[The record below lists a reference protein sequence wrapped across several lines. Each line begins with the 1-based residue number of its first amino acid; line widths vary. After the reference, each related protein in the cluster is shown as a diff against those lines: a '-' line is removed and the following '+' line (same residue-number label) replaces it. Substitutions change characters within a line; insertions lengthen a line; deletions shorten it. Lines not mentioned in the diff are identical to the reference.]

1 MASIQDENS
10 NYALVKDELGDL
22 LLQILLHSKIAEEH
36 NHFAIVDVIDSLKSK
51 LIERHPHVFGDV
63 KLDSAEEV
71 EKQWETIKQKDNSQS
86 IFDDINSKLPS
97 ITRAFKT
104 QRKAKK
110 LNLSYADYEEALSD
124 LLSEVKELEEA
135 KKLEDRKSEIGDVLF
150 SIINVLNQ
158 ILPITHSEIDDSLS
172 QLKNI
177 SKKIN
182 TTNLS
187 NTNTSLQLAY
197 WIKQIPL
204 IYYPAGLHSSAIR
217 FKNSLQENSKSHVII
232 ENVIETCHNGIV
244 SWEKQSNV
252 QPILL
257 QGMDDNLSLIHI

>member
-1 MASIQDENS
+1 MNEFDELVDIVKKLREECPWDMEQTHESLSRHLIEEAYELLDALASIQEEDS
-10 NYALVKDELGDL
+10 NYVQVKDELGDL
-22 LLQILLHSKIAEEH
+22 LLQILLHSKIAEEN

-71 EKQWETIKQKDNSQS
+71 EKQWETIKQKDSSQS
-86 IFDDINSKLPS
+86 IFNDINSKLPS

-150 SIINVLNQ
+150 SIINVCRYLEADPEIQLNKSTQ
-158 ILPITHSEIDDSLS
+158 RFIERAQYVEKYIDKDSDIDKLW
-172 QLKNI
+172 QEA
-177 SKKIN
+177 KK
-182 TTNLS
+182 TL
-187 NTNTSLQLAY
+187 
-197 WIKQIPL
+197 
-204 IYYPAGLHSSAIR
+204 
-217 FKNSLQENSKSHVII
+217 
-232 ENVIETCHNGIV
+232 
-244 SWEKQSNV
+244 EK
-252 QPILL
+252 
-257 QGMDDNLSLIHI
+257 

>member
-1 MASIQDENS
+1 MNEFDELVGIVKKLREECPWDMEQTHESLSRHLIEEAYELLDALASIQEKDS
-10 NYALVKDELGDL
+10 NYAQVKDELGDL
-22 LLQILLHSKIAEEH
+22 LLQILLHSKIAEEN
-36 NHFAIVDVIDSLKSK
+36 NHFAIVDVIGSLKSK

-150 SIINVLNQ
+150 SIINVCRYLEADPEIQLNKSTQ
-158 ILPITHSEIDDSLS
+158 RFIERAQYVEKYIDKDSDIDKLW
-172 QLKNI
+172 QEA
-177 SKKIN
+177 KK
-182 TTNLS
+182 TL
-187 NTNTSLQLAY
+187 
-197 WIKQIPL
+197 
-204 IYYPAGLHSSAIR
+204 
-217 FKNSLQENSKSHVII
+217 
-232 ENVIETCHNGIV
+232 
-244 SWEKQSNV
+244 EK
-252 QPILL
+252 
-257 QGMDDNLSLIHI
+257 

>member
-1 MASIQDENS
+1 MNEFDELVGIVKKLREECPWDMEQTHESLSRHLIEEAYELLDALASIQEEDS
-10 NYALVKDELGDL
+10 NYAQVKDELGDL
-22 LLQILLHSKIAEEH
+22 LLQILLHSKIAEEN

-150 SIINVLNQ
+150 SIINVCRYLEADPEIQLNKSTQ
-158 ILPITHSEIDDSLS
+158 RFIERAQYVEKYIDKDSDIDKLW
-172 QLKNI
+172 QEA
-177 SKKIN
+177 KK
-182 TTNLS
+182 TL
-187 NTNTSLQLAY
+187 
-197 WIKQIPL
+197 
-204 IYYPAGLHSSAIR
+204 
-217 FKNSLQENSKSHVII
+217 
-232 ENVIETCHNGIV
+232 
-244 SWEKQSNV
+244 EK
-252 QPILL
+252 
-257 QGMDDNLSLIHI
+257 

>member
-1 MASIQDENS
+1 MNEFDELVDIVKKLREECPWDMEQTHESLSRHLIEEAYELLDALASIQEKDS
-10 NYALVKDELGDL
+10 NYAQVKDELGDL
-22 LLQILLHSKIAEEH
+22 LLQILLHSKIAEEN

-71 EKQWETIKQKDNSQS
+71 EKQWETIKQKDSSQS
-86 IFDDINSKLPS
+86 IFNDINSKLPS

-150 SIINVLNQ
+150 SIINVCRYLEADPEIQLNKSTQ
-158 ILPITHSEIDDSLS
+158 RFIERAQYVEKYIDKDSDIDKLW
-172 QLKNI
+172 QEA
-177 SKKIN
+177 KK
-182 TTNLS
+182 TL
-187 NTNTSLQLAY
+187 
-197 WIKQIPL
+197 
-204 IYYPAGLHSSAIR
+204 
-217 FKNSLQENSKSHVII
+217 
-232 ENVIETCHNGIV
+232 
-244 SWEKQSNV
+244 EK
-252 QPILL
+252 
-257 QGMDDNLSLIHI
+257 